1 MQSKRER
8 FFQAAEG
15 LHALRCPVCGGALAR
30 QGEGLACARGHTRDV
45 NRKGYV
51 HLLSRPHPTYYDQE
65 LFQAR
70 RQVFAS
76 GCYLPVVEAVE
87 ELLPEGPQRILDAG
101 CGEGYYLA
109 QLLSRNPA
117 WQGAGVDISKEAIEK
132 ATDWPCEAVWCV
144 GDLGRLP
151 FAERAFTAVLDV
163 LTPANYGEFRRVLA
177 PGGRLVKVYPGP
189 EYLQE
194 IRRARHM
201 PLYEDAE
208 VGEYL
213 SAHCHVE
220 ARRHVHIHVPVTP
233 ELWRAFVWMTPLNQ
247 DLPPVQKEAL
257 AAHPAE
263 TVTLDLHLA
272 AGTMPTE

>member
-1 MQSKRER
+1 M
-8 FFQAAEG
+8 
-15 LHALRCPVCGGALAR
+15 
-30 QGEGLACARGHTRDV
+30 
-45 NRKGYV
+45 
-51 HLLSRPHPTYYDQE
+51 
-65 LFQAR
+65 
-70 RQVFAS
+70 
-76 GCYLPVVEAVE
+76 
-87 ELLPEGPQRILDAG
+87 
-101 CGEGYYLA
+101 
-109 QLLSRNPA
+109 
-117 WQGAGVDISKEAIEK
+117 DISKEAIEK

-151 FAERAFTAVLDV
+151 FAEEAFTAVLDV

-220 ARRHVHIHVPVTP
+220 ARQHVHVHVPVTP
-233 ELWRAFVWMTPLNQ
+233 ELWHAFVWMTPLNQ
-247 DLPPVQKEAL
+247 DLSPAQKEAL

>member
-15 LHALRCPVCGGALAR
+15 LHALRCPVCGGALTR
-30 QGEGLACARGHTRDV
+30 QGEGLACAQGHTRDV

-109 QLLSRNPA
+109 QLLSRHPA
-117 WQGAGVDISKEAIEK
+117 WAGRGGGHQQGS
-132 ATDWPCEAVWCV
+132 
-144 GDLGRLP
+144 
-151 FAERAFTAVLDV
+151 
-163 LTPANYGEFRRVLA
+163 
-177 PGGRLVKVYPGP
+177 
-189 EYLQE
+189 
-194 IRRARHM
+194 H
-201 PLYEDAE
+201 
-208 VGEYL
+208 
-213 SAHCHVE
+213 
-220 ARRHVHIHVPVTP
+220 
-233 ELWRAFVWMTPLNQ
+233 
-247 DLPPVQKEAL
+247 
-257 AAHPAE
+257 
-263 TVTLDLHLA
+263 
-272 AGTMPTE
+272 